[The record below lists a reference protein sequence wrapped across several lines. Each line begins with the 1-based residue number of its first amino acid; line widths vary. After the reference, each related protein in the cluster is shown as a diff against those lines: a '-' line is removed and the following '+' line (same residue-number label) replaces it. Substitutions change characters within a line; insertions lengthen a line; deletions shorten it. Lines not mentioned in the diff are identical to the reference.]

1 LYGGPFCILSIVD
14 NRTFKRIT
22 YQVLSRDPKRDDI
35 MDGPAHR
42 RVRTNNHVERTNR
55 LIRFL
60 EKVRYKW
67 RRRRTLVRFV
77 VLTLDRIW
85 SAWTITHSLATDRPQ
100 ANRARQDGKRKGKT
114 TSSRVRRW
122 WCSARSL
129 IFARCRVI
137 DITHGRMR
145 KRLTTDGAPMP
156 RPAPRFRDFVGQKPV
171 VDLLRRQLEGAQD
184 HNEPFPHALFHGPSG
199 VGKSLLAQA
208 LAAEMGTDVVEA
220 MGYDDR
226 LSIGTK
232 LTRLHDHDILL
243 VDEAHRLGHAEQEIL
258 IEAIDRGSI
267 PAPTPKSADRPV
279 GNDGRVALRP
289 WTLIL
294 ATDQPGVLLNALH
307 KRIVLEIALD
317 YYPLNELKEI
327 VEAMAMQANLLL
339 SPQAARLVAES
350 SSGLPR
356 RAKQLLLNL
365 RLFHPHSENRQL
377 GLSEVREFLDAYGY
391 DEAGLSRQ
399 ECRYLEAVAR
409 LGVGSLE
416 SIAQALGCDRAFVR
430 RQIEPAL
437 LRRGLVRITP
447 SGRQLTDSGRERAS
461 RRQPS
466 D

>member
-1 LYGGPFCILSIVD
+1 
-14 NRTFKRIT
+14 
-22 YQVLSRDPKRDDI
+22 
-35 MDGPAHR
+35 
-42 RVRTNNHVERTNR
+42 
-55 LIRFL
+55 
-60 EKVRYKW
+60 
-67 RRRRTLVRFV
+67 
-77 VLTLDRIW
+77 
-85 SAWTITHSLATDRPQ
+85 
-100 ANRARQDGKRKGKT
+100 
-114 TSSRVRRW
+114 
-122 WCSARSL
+122 
-129 IFARCRVI
+129 
-137 DITHGRMR
+137 
-145 KRLTTDGAPMP
+145 MP

-171 VDLLRRQLEGAQD
+171 VDLLRRQLDGAQD

-199 VGKSLLAQA
+199 AGKTLLAQT

-220 MGYDDR
+220 MGYDDK
-226 LSIGTK
+226 LALGAK

-258 IEAIDRGSI
+258 TEAIDRGSI
-267 PAPTPKSADRPV
+267 PAPTPKSADLPV

-294 ATDQPGVLLNALH
+294 ATDQPGILLNALY
-307 KRIVLEIALD
+307 KRIVIEIALD
-317 YYPLNELKEI
+317 YYPPNELKEI

-356 RAKQLLLNL
+356 RAKQLLQNL

-377 GLSEVREFLDAYGY
+377 GLSEVREFLDAHGF
-391 DEAGLSRQ
+391 DEAGLSRL
-399 ECRYLEAVAR
+399 ECRYMEAVAR

-430 RQIEPAL
+430 HQIEPAL

-461 RRQPS
+461 RRKPS